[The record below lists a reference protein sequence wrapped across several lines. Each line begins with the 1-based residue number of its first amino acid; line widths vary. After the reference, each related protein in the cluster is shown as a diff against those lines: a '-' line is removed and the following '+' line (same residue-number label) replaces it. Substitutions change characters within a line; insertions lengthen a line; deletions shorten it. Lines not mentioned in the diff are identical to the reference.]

1 MGVLYKVAIVRLR
14 AVEPLTLAHT
24 EEEAEALLQVL
35 GNQAR
40 QRIWAGSRE
49 PVAFMAP
56 VAAVLLDTAQL
67 VAMEEG
73 GEILTEL
80 LEATVL
86 AVAQAVEVVVEYR
99 IR

>member
-1 MGVLYKVAIVRLR
+1 
-14 AVEPLTLAHT
+14 
-24 EEEAEALLQVL
+24 
-35 GNQAR
+35 
-40 QRIWAGSRE
+40 
-49 PVAFMAP
+49 MAP